1 MPSPTSDDASQ
12 GNAPLTGPG
21 TPPLLGARV
30 HLDGGLRYEQAGLGA
45 RAIAAYEAALTAGA
59 TCAERAEAHLRLARV
74 YRSLCQW
81 EDAVRESRE
90 AVRLSES
97 VGEEDL
103 VAEAMNVEVGV
114 WQLRGMFAEAES
126 LARAALAHARTPR
139 VRGILLQNLGAM
151 AAQQRDFGRAEG
163 LFSDSVTAFEEAS
176 YTLGIGIALNNAS
189 AAARDGGDAKR
200 ALELGTRAESVAREV
215 DALDI
220 LILAI
225 QNKAHALVDLGRLEE
240 AEALLGEALGH
251 FSATRNDLRQAECL
265 EIMGQLNAMRN
276 EHVETAVRCY
286 ERARELAERVGD
298 QVLRAR
304 VSDRLD
310 QLR

>member
-1 MPSPTSDDASQ
+1 MPSPTSD
-12 GNAPLTGPG
+12 APESPLPLNGTR

-59 TCAERAEAHLRLARV
+59 TQAEHAEAHLRLARV
-74 YRSLCQW
+74 YRTMCQW
-81 EDAVRESRE
+81 DDAVREARE
-90 AVRLSES
+90 AVRLAES

-114 WQLRGMFAEAES
+114 WQLRGMFSDAES
-126 LARAALAHARTPR
+126 LARAALAHARSPR
-139 VRGILLQNLGAM
+139 VRGILLQNLGAI
-151 AAQQRDFGRAEG
+151 AAQQRDFPLAER
-163 LFSDSVTAFEEAS
+163 LFSESVSAFEEAS

-189 AAARDGGDAKR
+189 AAARDGGNAAQ
-200 ALELGTRAESVAREV
+200 ALELGSRAESVAREV

-240 AEALLGEALGH
+240 AESLLGEALGH

-265 EIMGQLNAMRN
+265 EIMGQLNSMRVD
-276 EHVETAVRCY
+276 HRETAVRCF
-286 ERARELAERVGD
+286 ERARELAARVGD
-298 QVLRAR
+298 QVLGAR
-304 VSDRLD
+304 VTERLA
-310 QLR
+310 QLQ